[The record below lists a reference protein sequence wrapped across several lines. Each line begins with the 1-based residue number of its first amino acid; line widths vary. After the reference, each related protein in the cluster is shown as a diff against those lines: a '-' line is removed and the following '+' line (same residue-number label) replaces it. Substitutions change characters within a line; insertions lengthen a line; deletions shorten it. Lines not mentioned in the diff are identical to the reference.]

1 MALMATSGKD
11 WKRWDALFWSQSRVA
26 LPWIWKRLRGE
37 APSHILPTGYLGREF
52 LPGEGGGRFVGKF
65 QIDCGRLQW
74 RKEVGGYMRGEKK
87 LRELGKTSEGSSR

>member
-37 APSHILPTGYLGREF
+37 APSHILPTGYLEREF
-52 LPGEGGGRFVGKF
+52 LPGEGGGDVLSGNSRSIADDFSGERRSVG
-65 QIDCGRLQW
+65 I
-74 RKEVGGYMRGEKK
+74 
-87 LRELGKTSEGSSR
+87 